1 MIVKRFSFAGNLLL
15 KDNGWY
21 VGLPN
26 GRKTVFYLKWF
37 NLLVICRR
45 GKITMTTN

>member
-1 MIVKRFSFAGNLLL
+1 MKVKRFSFACNLLL
-15 KDNGWY
+15 KDNRWY
-21 VGLPN
+21 VELSN
-26 GRKTVFYLKWF
+26 DRKTVFYLKWF